1 MSIPTLISLKKDI
14 YFKIYTLNRGKS
26 GINQDIPTLKW
37 YNNGLY
43 PDISLIFQYS
53 NVFMT

>member
-1 MSIPTLISLKKDI
+1 M
-14 YFKIYTLNRGKS
+14 GKM

-43 PDISLIFQYS
+43 ADISLIFQYS
-53 NVFMT
+53 NVFIA

>member
-1 MSIPTLISLKKDI
+1 MSFPTLISLKKDI

-37 YNNGLY
+37 YNTGLY
-43 PDISLIFQYS
+43 ADISLIFQYFD
-53 NVFMT
+53 VFIA